1 MTTDQLRLF
10 LTRLFEDQALEDALN
25 QPNADPVAIAA
36 SEGFVIDHAEYL
48 QSTGCWEQWR
58 LSGVHD
64 DEY

>member
-10 LTRLFEDQALEDALN
+10 LTRVFEDQALEDALN

-36 SEGFVIDHAEYL
+36 SEGFIIDHSEYL
-48 QSTGCWEQWR
+48 QSTGSWEQWR